1 MILMKEI
8 NLLNN
13 PNIFTEGETEKNLI
27 STLFLGRV
35 RIVNLWN
42 TNEKALT
49 PLFTVLDKKSVI
61 IIACDTDVVTDAHK
75 KRFVSNINKLAK
87 LTNNKIHILVHK
99 LNFED
104 ELAYAALYKD
114 KTLLYKAYK
123 VEGEKD
129 FKKKFAQSR
138 NIRKG
143 LEALHIEVDKL

>member
-1 MILMKEI
+1 MKEI

-42 TNEKALT
+42 ANEKALT

-61 IIACDTDVVTDAHK
+61 IIVCDTDVVTDAHK

-123 VEGEKD
+123 VE
-129 FKKKFAQSR
+129 
-138 NIRKG
+138 
-143 LEALHIEVDKL
+143 

>member
-1 MILMKEI
+1 MKEI

-114 KTLLYKAYK
+114 NTLLYKAYK

-129 FKKKFAQSR
+129 FKRSL
-138 NIRKG
+138 RKAETSEKD
-143 LEALHIEVDKL
+143 LNLYILR

>member
-1 MILMKEI
+1 MKI
-8 NLLNN
+8 WQRL
-13 PNIFTEGETEKNLI
+13 KN
-27 STLFLGRV
+27 SC
-35 RIVNLWN
+35 N
-42 TNEKALT
+42 
-49 PLFTVLDKKSVI
+49 KKSDFLNRTFDVRRLLCHKKLTKSAI
-61 IIACDTDVVTDAHK
+61 IVCDTDVVTDAHK

>member
-1 MILMKEI
+1 MNEVEAIKNKKDIEKIKKAFNNKRDLMLFVLGVNVGLRI
-8 NLLNN
+8 SDLLNL
-13 PNIFTEGETEKNLI
+13 K
-27 STLFLGRV
+27 V
-35 RIVNLWN
+35 DD
-42 TNEKALT
+42 
-49 PLFTVLDKKSVI
+49 VLDKKSVI
-61 IIACDTDVVTDAHK
+61 IIVCDTDVVTDAHK

-143 LEALHIEVDKL
+143 LEALHIELDKL

>member
-1 MILMKEI
+1 MKEI
-8 NLLNN
+8 KLLNN

-61 IIACDTDVVTDAHK
+61 IIVCDTDVVTDAHK

-104 ELAYAALYKD
+104 ELAYADIKTSDATKIETTTPAKEENKPAFSFVKD
-114 KTLLYKAYK
+114 
-123 VEGEKD
+123 D
-129 FKKKFAQSR
+129 
-138 NIRKG
+138 
-143 LEALHIEVDKL
+143 

>member
-1 MILMKEI
+1 MKEI

-104 ELAYAALYKD
+104 ELAYATLYKD
-114 KTLLYKAYK
+114 NTLLYKAYK

-129 FKKKFAQSR
+129 FKRSL
-138 NIRKG
+138 RKAETSEKD
-143 LEALHIEVDKL
+143 LNLYILR

>member
-1 MILMKEI
+1 MKEI

-129 FKKKFAQSR
+129 FKRSL
-138 NIRKG
+138 RKAETSEKD
-143 LEALHIEVDKL
+143 LNLYILR

>member
-1 MILMKEI
+1 MKRWMKI
-8 NLLNN
+8 WQRL
-13 PNIFTEGETEKNLI
+13 KN
-27 STLFLGRV
+27 SC
-35 RIVNLWN
+35 N
-42 TNEKALT
+42 
-49 PLFTVLDKKSVI
+49 KKSDFLNRTFDVRRLLCHKKLTKSAI
-61 IIACDTDVVTDAHK
+61 IVCDTDVVTDAHK

-114 KTLLYKAYK
+114 NTLLYKAYK

-143 LEALHIEVDKL
+143 LESLHIEVDKL

>member
-1 MILMKEI
+1 MK
-8 NLLNN
+8 NSCN
-13 PNIFTEGETEKNLI
+13 
-27 STLFLGRV
+27 
-35 RIVNLWN
+35 
-42 TNEKALT
+42 
-49 PLFTVLDKKSVI
+49 KKSDFLNRTFDVRRLLCHKKLTKSAI
-61 IIACDTDVVTDAHK
+61 IVCDTDVVTDAHK

-114 KTLLYKAYK
+114 NTLLYKAYK

-143 LEALHIEVDKL
+143 LESLHIEVDKL

>member
-1 MILMKEI
+1 MKEI

-27 STLFLGRV
+27 STIFLGRV

-129 FKKKFAQSR
+129 FKRSL
-138 NIRKG
+138 RKAETSEKD
-143 LEALHIEVDKL
+143 LNLYILR

>member
-1 MILMKEI
+1 M
-8 NLLNN
+8 
-13 PNIFTEGETEKNLI
+13 
-27 STLFLGRV
+27 

-114 KTLLYKAYK
+114 KTLLYK
-123 VEGEKD
+123 G
-129 FKKKFAQSR
+129 
-138 NIRKG
+138 G
-143 LEALHIEVDKL
+143 LVHKCG

>member
-1 MILMKEI
+1 MKRWMKI
-8 NLLNN
+8 WQRL
-13 PNIFTEGETEKNLI
+13 KN
-27 STLFLGRV
+27 SC
-35 RIVNLWN
+35 N
-42 TNEKALT
+42 
-49 PLFTVLDKKSVI
+49 KKS
-61 IIACDTDVVTDAHK
+61 DFLNRTFDVRRLLCHK
-75 KRFVSNINKLAK
+75 K